1 MSFTADLSFRPL
13 LISKKIIFSFI
24 SIFIVLIVPIL
35 SHQQLITGTV
45 VNACLLITVVLLGQI
60 ESTLIG
66 FLPSLVA
73 LSSGLLPLALAPAI
87 SYIMVGNA
95 LYIYFFSKIYKHHL
109 LTALL
114 VAAGVKFTFL
124 VFSSEVI
131 LHRLL
136 QPAQLSRVITMLS
149 WPQLITSI
157 SGGILAIIVL
167 RLKQKHS

>member
-1 MSFTADLSFRPL
+1 MSFTTALSFRSL
-13 LISKKIIFSFI
+13 LISKKILFALI
-24 SIFIVLIVPIL
+24 SIFIVLAVPIL
-35 SHQQLITGTV
+35 SHQQLITGTII
-45 VNACLLITVVLLGQI
+45 NACLLITVVLLGQV

-73 LSSGLLPLALAPAI
+73 LSSGLLPLALAPAVP
-87 SYIMVGNA
+87 YIMVSNA

-109 LTALL
+109 LTATL
-114 VAAGVKFTFL
+114 VAAGIKFAFL
-124 VFSSEVI
+124 TFSSGVI

-136 QPAQLSRVITMLS
+136 QPAQLSKVITMLS

-167 RLKQKHS
+167 RLGQKHL